1 MAPVST
7 DRSVW
12 AGLPS
17 AFAMT
22 EEPIRSPESTRERI
36 LDAALSVFSHK
47 GYHDARLDE
56 IVAES
61 KTSKGSIYFH
71 FPNKER
77 LFLALVEKFADL
89 VERRVTE
96 AIERQTSPMAK
107 VEAALEACLEAFGRY
122 RRPAKVMLVQATG
135 LGTVFEEKRLEINE
149 RFANLIRIYL
159 NEAVAAGEIE
169 EVDTDVI
176 AHAWLGSIYYLT
188 IRWVYSGEP
197 EPSRIV
203 GTLVPMLLQSVNY
216 TRD

>member
-1 MAPVST
+1 
-7 DRSVW
+7 
-12 AGLPS
+12 
-17 AFAMT
+17 MT

-159 NEAVAAGEIE
+159 NEAVAAGEID

-176 AHAWLGSIYYLT
+176 AYAWLGSIYYLT

>member
-1 MAPVST
+1 MSEQPA
-7 DRSVW
+7 R
-12 AGLPS
+12 G
-17 AFAMT
+17 
-22 EEPIRSPESTRERI
+22 PESTRERI
-36 LDAALSVFSHK
+36 LDAALSIFSYK
-47 GYHDARLDE
+47 GYHDTRLDE

-61 KTSKGSIYFH
+61 ETSKGSIYFH

-96 AIERQTSPMAK
+96 AIAQETTPMAK
-107 VEAALEACLEAFGRY
+107 VEAGLEACLEAFSRY

-159 NEAVAAGEIE
+159 DEAVEAGEIE
-169 EVDTDVI
+169 AVDTDVV
-176 AHAWLGSIYYLT
+176 AYAWLGSIYHLT

-197 EPSRIV
+197 EPARIV
-203 GTLVPMLLQSVNY
+203 SALVPMLLRSVKY
-216 TRD
+216 AKD

>member
-1 MAPVST
+1 MSEQPA
-7 DRSVW
+7 R
-12 AGLPS
+12 G
-17 AFAMT
+17 
-22 EEPIRSPESTRERI
+22 PESTRERI
-36 LDAALSVFSHK
+36 LDAALSVFSYK
-47 GYHDARLDE
+47 GYHDTRLDE

-61 KTSKGSIYFH
+61 ETSKGSIYFH

-96 AIERQTSPMAK
+96 AIAQETTPMAK
-107 VEAALEACLEAFGRY
+107 VEAGLEACLEAFGRY

-159 NEAVAAGEIE
+159 DEAVEAGEIE
-169 EVDTDVI
+169 AVDTDVV
-176 AHAWLGSIYYLT
+176 AYAWLGSIYHLT

-197 EPSRIV
+197 EPARIV
-203 GTLVPMLLQSVNY
+203 SALVPMLLRSVKY
-216 TRD
+216 VKD

>member
-1 MAPVST
+1 MSEQPA
-7 DRSVW
+7 R
-12 AGLPS
+12 G
-17 AFAMT
+17 
-22 EEPIRSPESTRERI
+22 PESTRERI
-36 LDAALSVFSHK
+36 LDAALSVFSYK
-47 GYHDARLDE
+47 GYHDTRLDE

-61 KTSKGSIYFH
+61 ETSKGSIYFH

-96 AIERQTSPMAK
+96 AIAQETTPMAK
-107 VEAALEACLEAFGRY
+107 VEAGLEACLEAFGRY

-159 NEAVAAGEIE
+159 DEAVEAGEIE
-169 EVDTDVI
+169 AVDTDVV
-176 AHAWLGSIYYLT
+176 AYAWLGSIYHLT

-197 EPSRIV
+197 EPARIV
-203 GTLVPMLLQSVNY
+203 SALVPMLLRSVKY
-216 TRD
+216 VKK

>member
-1 MAPVST
+1 MSEQPA
-7 DRSVW
+7 R
-12 AGLPS
+12 G
-17 AFAMT
+17 
-22 EEPIRSPESTRERI
+22 PESTRERI
-36 LDAALSVFSHK
+36 LDAALSVFSYK
-47 GYHDARLDE
+47 GYHDTRLDE

-61 KTSKGSIYFH
+61 ETSKGSIYFH

-96 AIERQTSPMAK
+96 AIAQETTPMAK
-107 VEAALEACLEAFGRY
+107 VEAGLEACLEAFGRY

-159 NEAVAAGEIE
+159 DEAVEAGEIE
-169 EVDTDVI
+169 AVDTDVV
-176 AHAWLGSIYYLT
+176 AYAWLGSIYHLT

-197 EPSRIV
+197 EPARIV
-203 GTLVPMLLQSVNY
+203 SALVPMLLRSVKY
-216 TRD
+216 AKD

>member
-1 MAPVST
+1 MSEQPA
-7 DRSVW
+7 R
-12 AGLPS
+12 G
-17 AFAMT
+17 
-22 EEPIRSPESTRERI
+22 PESTRERI
-36 LDAALSVFSHK
+36 LDAALSVFSYK
-47 GYHDARLDE
+47 GYHDTRLDE

-61 KTSKGSIYFH
+61 ETSKGSIYFH

-96 AIERQTSPMAK
+96 AIAQETTPMAK
-107 VEAALEACLEAFGRY
+107 VEAGLEACLEAFGRY

-159 NEAVAAGEIE
+159 DEAVEAGEIE
-169 EVDTDVI
+169 AVDTDVV
-176 AHAWLGSIYYLT
+176 AYAWLGSIYHLT

-197 EPSRIV
+197 EPARIV
-203 GTLVPMLLQSVNY
+203 SALVPMLLRSVKY
-216 TRD
+216 VK

>member
-1 MAPVST
+1 
-7 DRSVW
+7 
-12 AGLPS
+12 
-17 AFAMT
+17 MT

>member
-1 MAPVST
+1 
-7 DRSVW
+7 
-12 AGLPS
+12 
-17 AFAMT
+17 MT

-159 NEAVAAGEIE
+159 NEAVAAGEID

>member
-1 MAPVST
+1 
-7 DRSVW
+7 
-12 AGLPS
+12 
-17 AFAMT
+17 MT

-135 LGTVFEEKRLEINE
+135 LGTVFEEKRL
-149 RFANLIRIYL
+149 R
-159 NEAVAAGEIE
+159 
-169 EVDTDVI
+169 
-176 AHAWLGSIYYLT
+176 
-188 IRWVYSGEP
+188 
-197 EPSRIV
+197 
-203 GTLVPMLLQSVNY
+203 
-216 TRD
+216 

>member
-1 MAPVST
+1 
-7 DRSVW
+7 
-12 AGLPS
+12 
-17 AFAMT
+17 MT

-107 VEAALEACLEAFGRY
+107 VEAALEACLEEFGRY

-159 NEAVAAGEIE
+159 NEAVAAGEID

-176 AHAWLGSIYYLT
+176 AYAWLGSIYYLT

>member
-1 MAPVST
+1 MSEQPA
-7 DRSVW
+7 R
-12 AGLPS
+12 G
-17 AFAMT
+17 
-22 EEPIRSPESTRERI
+22 PESTRERI
-36 LDAALSVFSHK
+36 LDAALSVFSYK
-47 GYHDARLDE
+47 GYHDTRLDE

-61 KTSKGSIYFH
+61 ETSKGSIYFH

-96 AIERQTSPMAK
+96 AIAQETTPMAK
-107 VEAALEACLEAFGRY
+107 VEAGLEACLEAFGRY

-159 NEAVAAGEIE
+159 DEAVEAGEIE
-169 EVDTDVI
+169 AVDTDVV
-176 AHAWLGSIYYLT
+176 AYAWLGSIYHLT

-197 EPSRIV
+197 EPARIMSA
-203 GTLVPMLLQSVNY
+203 LVPMLLRSVKY
-216 TRD
+216 VKK